1 MTSDYLTENIAAEV
15 IDRVMYCDNKL
26 IHDYLVD
33 ILRSACVT
41 SFKFTFKDGHSETVR
56 IDEE

>member
-1 MTSDYLTENIAAEV
+1 MTSDYLTESIAAEV
-15 IDRVMYCDNKL
+15 IDRVMHCDNKL

-33 ILRSACVT
+33 ILRSACIT
-41 SFKFTFKDGHSETVR
+41 SFKFTFKDGHIEIIR